1 MRIQVLKDCKTMK
14 QIAFVNDGGLRSNLE
29 IGDITG
35 EDVFSVLPFNNTVDL
50 IQLTGRDIIEVLEWN
65 IAGLCDI
72 MLYDSFGRL

>member
-1 MRIQVLKDCKTMK
+1 MNENIEA

-50 IQLTGRDIIEVLEWN
+50 IQLTGRDILQVLEWN
-65 IAGLCDI
+65 IAGL
-72 MLYDSFGRL
+72 

>member
-1 MRIQVLKDCKTMK
+1 M
-14 QIAFVNDGGLRSNLE
+14 E

-65 IAGLCDI
+65 IAGLSYNI
-72 MLYDSFGRL
+72 TLILT